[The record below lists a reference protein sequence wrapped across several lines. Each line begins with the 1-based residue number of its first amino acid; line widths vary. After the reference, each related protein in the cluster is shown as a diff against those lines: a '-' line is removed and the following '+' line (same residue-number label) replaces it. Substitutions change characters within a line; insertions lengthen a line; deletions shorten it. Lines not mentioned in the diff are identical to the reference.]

1 MLRVRR
7 YFLILLSI
15 LLLVIFAIICLDRW
29 VASFGIGRIYYSID
43 EVPTRKIGL
52 VLGTSK
58 YIGKILNRFY
68 SYRIEAAQELYQNG
82 NVTVLLLS
90 GDNAHRSYNEPWAM
104 KRDMIRGGVA
114 DQHIVLDYAGF
125 RTLDSVVRAKE
136 VFKANEFMLITQ
148 AFHCERALFIAL
160 SSNIDAICFAVP
172 SPKGSAG
179 LAIRLREIFARV
191 KAVLDIYLLDQK
203 PKFLG
208 ETQQIIIEPPII
220 INPIP
225 HKNS

>member
-1 MLRVRR
+1 
-7 YFLILLSI
+7 
-15 LLLVIFAIICLDRW
+15 
-29 VASFGIGRIYYSID
+29 
-43 EVPTRKIGL
+43 
-52 VLGTSK
+52 
-58 YIGKILNRFY
+58 
-68 SYRIEAAQELYQNG
+68 
-82 NVTVLLLS
+82 
-90 GDNAHRSYNEPWAM
+90 
-104 KRDMIRGGVA
+104 
-114 DQHIVLDYAGF
+114 
-125 RTLDSVVRAKE
+125 
-136 VFKANEFMLITQ
+136 
-148 AFHCERALFIAL
+148 
-160 SSNIDAICFAVP
+160 ICFAVP

>member
-1 MLRVRR
+1 MRIRR
-7 YFLILLSI
+7 YFLIFLSV
-15 LLLVIFAIICLDRW
+15 LLLTVFAIISLDRW

-58 YIGKILNRFY
+58 YIGRIVNRFY
-68 SYRIEAAQELYQNG
+68 SYRIEAAKELYQNG

-104 KRDMIRGGVA
+104 KRDMIKGGVA

-160 SSNIDAICFAVP
+160 NSNIDAICFAVP

-179 LAIRLREIFARV
+179 LTIRLREILARV

-208 ETQQIIIEPPII
+208 ETQQIIIEPPIMQS
-220 INPIP
+220 PISQ
-225 HKNS
+225 KNS